1 MTIKALSI
9 WVLKQLSKLEERNGM
24 RKKRMEIKS
33 TLNVKVT
40 ANVLPEIKKSV
51 QKMGVFVF
59 L

>member
-24 RKKRMEIKS
+24 WKKRMEIKS

-40 ANVLPEIKKSV
+40 VNVLPEIKKSV

>member
-1 MTIKALSI
+1 
-9 WVLKQLSKLEERNGM
+9 M

-40 ANVLPEIKKSV
+40 ANVTEIKKSV

>member
-1 MTIKALSI
+1 
-9 WVLKQLSKLEERNGM
+9 M

-40 ANVLPEIKKSV
+40 VNVLPEIKKSV

>member
-40 ANVLPEIKKSV
+40 VNVLPEIKKSV